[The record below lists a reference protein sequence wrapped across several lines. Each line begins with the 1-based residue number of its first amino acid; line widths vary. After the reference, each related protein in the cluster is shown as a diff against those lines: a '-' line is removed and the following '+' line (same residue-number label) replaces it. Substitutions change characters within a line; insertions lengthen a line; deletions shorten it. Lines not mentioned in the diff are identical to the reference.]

1 MAQRMLDSGNW
12 RLGPNGELIR
22 VSAEEANQAAFQQS
36 REAAGGV
43 AGAWWSGVF
52 TGGSPRK
59 VVLGGAMYAGLGGIG
74 YFAANAVGQSIV
86 SLRQMQ
92 IGGEEAKK
100 ASQEGPSLGK
110 VLEAMPTWFPIR
122 KISAE
127 EIEERTREM
136 ERQADEEAA
145 KARQRWAAENPEMA
159 AEVQAE
165 IQRSD
170 NAP

>member
-1 MAQRMLDSGNW
+1 MAQ
-12 RLGPNGELIR
+12 
-22 VSAEEANQAAFQQS
+22 
-36 REAAGGV
+36 EAASWARGGRRDCV
-43 AGAWWSGVF
+43 NSVIAGGLAGAWWSGVF

-59 VVLGGAMYAGLGGIG
+59 IVLGGCMYAGLGGIG
-74 YFAANAVGQSIV
+74 YFAADAVGKSIV
-86 SLRQMQ
+86 QVRQLQ
-92 IGGEEAKK
+92 IGGEAAKQ

-145 KARQRWAAENPEMA
+145 KARRRWAADNPELA

-165 IQRSD
+165 VERRD
-170 NAP
+170 NAH

>member
-1 MAQRMLDSGNW
+1 MCRFGGTFFMTQ
-12 RLGPNGELIR
+12 
-22 VSAEEANQAAFQQS
+22 EAASWARAGRRDAVNS
-36 REAAGGV
+36 VIAGGV